1 MIKEGV
7 FLGKRYEIL
16 GRIGSGGMADVY
28 KGKDHKLNRFV
39 AIKVLKSTYRSDETF
54 IKKFLSEAQAAAGL
68 MHPNVVNV
76 YDVGQDRG
84 LYYMVMELV
93 EGITLKDYIEK
104 KGKLSAKETISISI
118 QMVTGIQAAHNC
130 HIIHRD
136 IKPQNIIIS
145 KDGKVKVTDFGIA
158 RATTSTAT
166 QAVTTTVMGSVH
178 YTSPEQARGGIVDEK
193 SDIYSAGI
201 TMYEMITGHVPFDG
215 DSTVTVAL
223 KHLNEVIKSPAEEV
237 PDIPYSLECI
247 IMKCTQKL
255 PNKRYMSCEEL
266 LQDLK
271 HSLVDPDGDFV
282 VLDGV
287 TNRMPAASQDTG
299 RTTVVMSQD
308 ELNRM
313 KNRQNY
319 NNDYDDDYED
329 DYDDD
334 YDDRRRNRYDDD
346 DDYDDRRRSRY
357 DDDDD
362 YDDRRRSRYDDD
374 DDYDDRRRSRY
385 DDDDDYDDRRK
396 DRYDDRNRRKKNEV
410 NKDTKKIMKILM
422 VVAGVVI
429 ALLVMF
435 LVGNAVGV
443 FKGGKGTTT
452 QQTDSEMV
460 KVPDVTGKTYEEA
473 QKELNKYDLGIH
485 KSTAPSDTVAKGK
498 IISQDPADGKKVKKH
513 TTVNVVISSGEEA
526 KMTTIPSVVGLSEAD
541 AEKALQAKN
550 LVVKKGDPVY
560 SDDVEQGEVVSVNPS
575 EGAEVKEGTT
585 VTLVISKG
593 NQPATVPKLTGKSQS
608 DAEAALS
615 QAGLSGNATED
626 YSDTVEEGYII
637 SQDTDAGKEVS
648 KGTTIGYV
656 VSKGPKMTVVTVPDL
671 SYKDK
676 NTAEK
681 LLKQAGL
688 TPEYIGED
696 YSDEYPKGQVFYQ
709 SVSGGTQ
716 VEKGTTV
723 QYMVSKGSQPSAP
736 DSGNSGNDS
745 GTEENTN
752 Q

>member
-93 EGITLKDYIEK
+93 EGITLKDYIQK

-287 TNRMPAASQDTG
+287 TKRMPAASQDTG

-313 KNRQNY
+313 KKRQNY
-319 NNDYDDDYED
+319 NDDYDDDYED

-334 YDDRRRNRYDDD
+334 YDD
-346 DDYDDRRRSRY
+346 
-357 DDDDD
+357 
-362 YDDRRRSRYDDD
+362 
-374 DDYDDRRRSRY
+374 
-385 DDDDDYDDRRK
+385 YDDRRK
-396 DRYDDRNRRKKNEV
+396 DRYDDRRKKNEV

-429 ALLVMF
+429 ALLIMF

-526 KMTTIPSVVGLSEAD
+526 KMTTIPSVVGISEAD

-560 SDDVEQGEVVSVNPS
+560 SDDVEQGEVVSVSPS

-709 SVSGGTQ
+709 SVSSGTQ

>member
-93 EGITLKDYIEK
+93 EGITLKDYIQK

-287 TNRMPAASQDTG
+287 TKRMPAASQDTG

-313 KNRQNY
+313 KKRQNY
-319 NNDYDDDYED
+319 NDDYDDDYED

-334 YDDRRRNRYDDD
+334 YDD
-346 DDYDDRRRSRY
+346 YDDRRRSRY
-357 DDDDD
+357 DD
-362 YDDRRRSRYDDD
+362 
-374 DDYDDRRRSRY
+374 
-385 DDDDDYDDRRK
+385 
-396 DRYDDRNRRKKNEV
+396 RRKKNEV

-429 ALLVMF
+429 ALLIMF

-526 KMTTIPSVVGLSEAD
+526 KMTTIPSVVGISEAD

-560 SDDVEQGEVVSVNPS
+560 SDDVEQGEVVSVSPS

-709 SVSGGTQ
+709 SVSSGTQ

>member
-271 HSLVDPDGDFV
+271 HSLVDPEGDFV

-287 TNRMPAASQDTG
+287 TKRMPATSQDTG
-299 RTTVVMSQD
+299 RTTVVMSPD

-319 NNDYDDDYED
+319 ND

-334 YDDRRRNRYDDD
+334 YDD
-346 DDYDDRRRSRY
+346 
-357 DDDDD
+357 
-362 YDDRRRSRYDDD
+362 DDD

-429 ALLVMF
+429 ALLIMF

-526 KMTTIPSVVGLSEAD
+526 KMTTIPSVVGLAEAD

-560 SDDVEQGEVVSVNPS
+560 SDDVEQGEVVSVSPS

-593 NQPATVPKLTGKSQS
+593 NQPTKVPKLTGKSQS

-626 YSDTVEEGYII
+626 YSDTVEKGLVI

-656 VSKGPKMTVVTVPDL
+656 VSKGPKLTVVPVP
-671 SYKDK
+671 SIISFDK

-681 LLKQAGL
+681 KLKEAGL
-688 TPEYIGED
+688 TPEYIGDD
-696 YSDEYPKGQVFYQ
+696 YSDNYPKGQVFYQ

-723 QYMVSKGSQPSAP
+723 QYMVSKGQQPTDPGQGSGTGSETE
-736 DSGNSGNDS
+736 DSGN
-745 GTEENTN
+745 

>member
-93 EGITLKDYIEK
+93 EGITLKDYIQK

-287 TNRMPAASQDTG
+287 TKRMPAASQDTG

-319 NNDYDDDYED
+319 NDDYDDDYED
-329 DYDDD
+329 DYDND
-334 YDDRRRNRYDDD
+334 Y
-346 DDYDDRRRSRY
+346 
-357 DDDDD
+357 
-362 YDDRRRSRYDDD
+362 
-374 DDYDDRRRSRY
+374 
-385 DDDDDYDDRRK
+385 DDYDDRRK
-396 DRYDDRNRRKKNEV
+396 DRYDNRRKKNEV

-429 ALLVMF
+429 ALLIMF

-485 KSTAPSDTVAKGK
+485 KSTAPSDTVEKGK

-526 KMTTIPSVVGLSEAD
+526 KTTTIPNVVGMSEAD
-541 AEKALQAKN
+541 AEKALQDKN

-560 SDDVEQGEVVSVNPS
+560 SDNVEQGEVVSVSPS

-626 YSDTVEEGYII
+626 YSDTVEEGVII

-656 VSKGPKMTVVTVPDL
+656 VSKGPKMTVVTVPSIL
-671 SYKDK
+671 SFDK
-676 NTAEK
+676 NAAEK
-681 LLKQAGL
+681 KLKEAGL
-688 TPEYIGED
+688 VPEYLGED
-696 YSDEYPKGQVFYQ
+696 DSVNEYGQGQVSYQ
-709 SVSGGTQ
+709 SISAGTQ

-723 QYMVSKGSQPSAP
+723 QYRVSKGAQPSAP

>member
-287 TNRMPAASQDTG
+287 TKRMPAASQDTG

-313 KNRQNY
+313 KKRQNY
-319 NNDYDDDYED
+319 NDDYDDDYED
-329 DYDDD
+329 DY
-334 YDDRRRNRYDDD
+334 
-346 DDYDDRRRSRY
+346 
-357 DDDDD
+357 
-362 YDDRRRSRYDDD
+362 
-374 DDYDDRRRSRY
+374 
-385 DDDDDYDDRRK
+385 DDYDDRRK
-396 DRYDDRNRRKKNEV
+396 DRYDDRRKKNEV

-429 ALLVMF
+429 ALLIMF

-526 KMTTIPSVVGLSEAD
+526 KMTTIPSVVGLAEAD

-560 SDDVEQGEVVSVNPS
+560 SDDVEQGEVVSVSPS

-626 YSDTVEEGYII
+626 YSDTVEEGVII

-671 SYKDK
+671 SYKDQ

-696 YSDEYPKGQVFYQ
+696 YSDEYPEGQVFYQ
-709 SVSGGTQ
+709 SVSSGTQ

-723 QYMVSKGSQPSAP
+723 QYMVSKGSQPSDP
-736 DSGNSGNDS
+736 DSGDSGNDS